1 MLNQKL
7 NVDLFYPLHT
17 FQIEYLLITVC
28 LHCTCSKQII
38 LYIILLMSYCL
49 ILKISQE
56 AILHTF
62 LFDVGIMNFQK
73 FKMER
78 T

>member
-28 LHCTCSKQII
+28 LHCTCSKQIHSI
-38 LYIILLMSYCL
+38 YYSAKELLPNTEDLTRSHITHIFVRCGYHEFSE
-49 ILKISQE
+49 I
-56 AILHTF
+56 
-62 LFDVGIMNFQK
+62 
-73 FKMER
+73 
-78 T
+78 